1 MTHPLRMSKLTLGL
15 VAALAAAPAFA
26 QSTSA
31 GVGGQVM
38 SAAGQPVAGAEV
50 TITHTESGTVSRATT
65 DASGRYN
72 ARGLRVGGPYTITIT
87 KPGAGTKT
95 EEGVYLNLNQVNTV
109 NANLGGDLA
118 ATNLDAVNV
127 VAAAVGSD
135 LFSAYKMGTGTNV
148 NRETLES
155 LPSVNRNIQDYIRL
169 DPRISQ
175 VSKADGAISV
185 GGQNTRYNAIR
196 IDGIGAG
203 DPFGLESNNLP
214 TERQPVSMD
223 AIQEINIDIAN
234 YDTTIAGGTGAVIN
248 AVTKSGTNNFGGTVY
263 YAYRDKDMV
272 RKELDGVRFNGFD
285 DEKTYGMTFGG
296 PIVKDKLFFF
306 ANYEKMERS
315 APGVSLTDSPYG
327 KGTITD
333 ADIARAQQIATG
345 YGFDAGSLNPPA
357 NKTEVEEYALKIDWN
372 INENHRAAVRYNKL
386 EQNVVRFPQISN
398 SAISLSTFWYQQPKT
413 YESWMGE
420 LFSDW
425 SENFSTEF
433 KISHKEYTSVRTTPS
448 SLPQIQVRGFGA
460 SGNDS
465 LYFGTEQNSHVNAVE
480 SKELSAFGAANWYI
494 GDHTVKFGFDYSKN
508 DLMNYYGRN
517 VNGAYVFNNLADFAA
532 GRVNQYVVRA
542 PRAGG
547 SYDDIPANYTL
558 KNTGL
563 FIQDSWAV
571 NSNLTVQGGVR
582 VDMPDFSNQ
591 RLYNPRIMELY
602 GYDNTKLPDKKLVQP
617 RFGFN
622 YTFDSDRPTQLRGGV
637 GLFGGAAPNVWLAG
651 AYQNTGLNYTEYTVR
666 NQTGIFTPNTNPP
679 YIPAAGAGA
688 RQNVDIAAP
697 DLKLPSVWKSNL
709 AFDHELPWYGIVAS
723 AEFLYTKVKSGIY
736 FERLDLYKNAGGPSY
751 TRIGQDGRELYWN
764 PQGYVPCAGTN
775 CSIREGAT
783 AVGGGTVG
791 GKANR
796 PNDIGDVLLMRNTD
810 KGSSRQFTVGLNKP
824 LTENWGWS
832 LAYTYTAAKEV
843 SPLTSSQNTSN
854 WGSTLIGTAN
864 ENVAYDSRYAIKDR
878 VTGSIN
884 WKKAFFGNYNTTV
897 GLFYEGR
904 SGRPFSYIYYNDMNG
919 DAAATTGAG
928 YFNDLFYVPNG
939 PGDVKF
945 TGGATMEKAFFDWL
959 AANPQL
965 AKYQGQIAPANAFRT
980 KWVNSFDLHIAQEF
994 PGFVKEHKGELA
1006 LDIMNVGN
1014 LLNKKWGRIEDYGF
1028 NSTARVASYAGIDP
1042 ATGKYIYNFTGST
1055 DTPTIRENNNDKG
1068 NTGVSRWSMQLTLKY
1083 KF

>member
-1 MTHPLRMSKLTLGL
+1 
-15 VAALAAAPAFA
+15 V
-26 QSTSA
+26 
-31 GVGGQVM
+31 V
-38 SAAGQPVAGAEV
+38 SAAGAPVAGAEV

-87 KPGAGTKT
+87 KSGEGTKT
-95 EEGVYLNLNQVNTV
+95 EEGVFLNLNQVNTV
-109 NANLGGDLA
+109 NANLTGDVA
-118 ATNLDAVNV
+118 ATTLEAVQV
-127 VAAAVGSD
+127 MAVAGGSEI
-135 LFSAYKMGTGTNV
+135 FSAYKMGTGSNV
-148 NRETLES
+148 NRETIES
-155 LPSVNRNIQDYIRL
+155 LPSANRNIQDYIRL

-223 AIQEINIDIAN
+223 AIEEINIDVAN

-263 YAYRDKDMV
+263 YAYRDKDLV

-285 DEKTYGMTFGG
+285 DEKTYGMTLGG

-315 APGVSLTDSPYG
+315 APGTSLTDTPYG
-327 KGTITD
+327 RGTITD
-333 ADIARAQQIATG
+333 ADIARAQRIATG
-345 YGFDAGSLNPPA
+345 YGFDAGSLSAPSND
-357 NKTEVEEYALKIDWN
+357 TEIEEYALKIDWN
-372 INENHRAAVRYNKL
+372 ISDNHRAAVRYNKM
-386 EQNVVRFPQISN
+386 EQTVARFPQISN
-398 SAISLSTFWYQQPKT
+398 SAVSLSSFWYDLPKT

-425 SENFSTEF
+425 TENFSTEF
-433 KISHKEYTSVRTTPS
+433 KLSHKDYSAIRTPYS
-448 SLPQIQVRGFGA
+448 NLPQIQVRGFGGSA
-460 SGNDS
+460 NNS

-480 SKELSAFGAANWYI
+480 SKELSAFGAGTWYV
-494 GDHTVKFGFDYSKN
+494 GDHTVKFGFDYSDN
-508 DLMNYYGRN
+508 DLLNYYGRN
-517 VNGAYVFNNLADFAA
+517 LNGVYVFNNLADFEA
-532 GRVNQYVVRA
+532 GRINQYIVRA
-542 PRAGG
+542 PREGG
-547 SYDDIPANYTL
+547 SYADIPAKYHL

-563 FIQDSWAV
+563 FVQDSWAV
-571 NSNLTVQGGVR
+571 NSNLTLQFGVR
-582 VDMPDFSNQ
+582 VDMPDFDDQKLYNQ
-591 RLYNPRIMELY
+591 RIMDLY
-602 GYDNTKLPDKKLVQP
+602 GYDNTVLPDDKLVQP

-651 AYQNTGLNYTEYTVR
+651 AYQNTGLNYTEYTV
-666 NQTGIFTPNTNPP
+666 NSPSANFFTPNVDPP
-679 YIPAAGAGA
+679 FIPASGAGA
-688 RQNVDIAAP
+688 RQNVDIAEP
-697 DLKLPSVWKSNL
+697 GLKLPSVWKSNL

-723 AEFLYTKVKSGIY
+723 AEFLYTKVNDGIY
-736 FERLDLYKNAGGPSY
+736 FERLDLYNAAGAGA
-751 TRIGQDGRELYWN
+751 TGVGQDGRDLFWN
-764 PQGYVPCAGTN
+764 AAGYLPATPANRSSVQQGQN
-775 CSIREGAT
+775 T
-783 AVGGGTVG
+783 ALGQVG

-796 PNDIGDVLLMRNTD
+796 PTDMGDVMLMRNTD
-810 KGSSRQFTVGLNKP
+810 KGDGRQFTVGLNKP
-824 LTENWGWS
+824 LMENWGWS
-832 LAYTYTAAKEV
+832 LAYTYTEASEV

-854 WGSTLIGTAN
+854 WGSTLIGNAN
-864 ENVAYDSRYAIKDR
+864 ENVAYNSRYAIKDR
-878 VTGSIN
+878 VTASIN
-884 WKKAFFGNYNTTV
+884 WKKAFFGDYNTSV

-904 SGRPFSYIYYNDMNG
+904 SGRPFSYIYYNDLNG
-919 DAAATTGAG
+919 DAASTSGAG

-939 PGDVKF
+939 PGDVKW
-945 TGGATMEKAFFDWL
+945 TGGAAMEQAFFDWL
-959 AANPQL
+959 AKNPQL
-965 AKYQGQIAPANAFRT
+965 SRYQGQIAPANEFRT
-980 KWVNSFDLHIAQEF
+980 GFINTFDMRISQEF
-994 PGFVKEHKGELA
+994 PGFMKEHKGELA

-1014 LLNKKWGRIEDYGF
+1014 LLNKKWGRINDYGF

-1042 ATGKYIYNFTGST
+1042 ATGKYIYNFTSA
-1055 DTPTIRENNNDKG
+1055 DAPQIQENNNDKG

>member
-1 MTHPLRMSKLTLGL
+1 MSKLTLGL
-15 VAALAAAPAFA
+15 VAALATAPAFA

-31 GVGGQVM
+31 GVGGQVT
-38 SAAGQPVAGAEV
+38 SAAGAPVAGAEV
-50 TITHTESGTVSRATT
+50 TITHTESGTTSRATT
-65 DASGRYN
+65 DASGRYA
-72 ARGLRVGGPYTITIT
+72 ARGLRVGGPYTITIN
-87 KPGAGTKT
+87 KPGEGTKT
-95 EEGVYLNLNQVNTV
+95 EEGVYLNLNQVNTI
-109 NANLGGDLA
+109 NAALTGDVAA
-118 ATNLDAVNV
+118 ATNLDAVQV
-127 VAAAVGSD
+127 VAVAGGSD
-135 LFSAYKMGTGTNV
+135 VFSAYKMGTGSNV
-148 NRETLES
+148 NRETIDS
-155 LPSVNRNIQDYIRL
+155 LPSANRNIQDYIRL

-196 IDGIGAG
+196 IDGISAS

-223 AIQEINIDIAN
+223 AIQEINIDVAN

-248 AVTKSGTNNFGGTVY
+248 AVTKSGTNDFGGTVY

-272 RKELDGVRFNGFD
+272 RKDLDGVRFNGFD
-285 DEKTYGMTFGG
+285 DEKTYGMTLGG

-306 ANYEKMERS
+306 ANYEKFERS
-315 APGVSLTDSPYG
+315 APGVSVTDSPYG
-327 KGTITD
+327 KGSITD

-357 NKTEVEEYALKIDWN
+357 NNTEIEEYALKIDWN
-372 INENHRAAVRYNKL
+372 ISDNHRAAIRYNKM
-386 EQNVVRFPQISN
+386 EQNVVRFPQISS
-398 SAISLSTFWYQQPKT
+398 SAVSLSTFWYQQPKT

-433 KISHKEYTSVRTTPS
+433 KVGYKDYSAVRATAS
-448 SLPQIQVRGFGA
+448 SLPQIQVQGFGA
-460 SGNDS
+460 SGTDS
-465 LYFGTEQNSHVNAVE
+465 LYFGTEQNSHVNVVE
-480 SKELSAFGAANWYI
+480 SKELSAFGAATWYV
-494 GDHTVKFGFDYSKN
+494 GDHTVKFGFDYSDN

-517 VNGAYVFNNLADFAA
+517 LNGVYIFSNLDAFAA
-532 GRVNQYVVRA
+532 GTPNRYIVRT
-542 PRAGG
+542 PQPGG
-547 SYDDIPANYTL
+547 SYDDIPAKYTL

-563 FIQDSWAV
+563 FVQDSWAV
-571 NSNLTVQGGVR
+571 NSNLTLQLGVR
-582 VDMPDFSNQ
+582 VDMPDFSDQ
-591 RLYNPRIMELY
+591 PLYNPRIMNAY
-602 GYDNTKLPDKKLVQP
+602 GYDNTVLPDDKLVQP

-622 YTFDSDRPTQLRGGV
+622 YTFDTERPTQLRGGV

-651 AYQNTGLNYTEYTVR
+651 AYQNTGLNYTEYDLR
-666 NQTGIFTPNTNPP
+666 NPGAVFTPNVDPP
-679 YIPAAGAGA
+679 YIPGGTVTGLD
-688 RQNVDIAAP
+688 NVDIVEP
-697 DLKLPSVWKSNL
+697 GLKLPSVWKSNL
-709 AFDHELPWYGIVAS
+709 AFDTELPWYGIVAS
-723 AEFLYTKVKSGIY
+723 AEFLYTKVNDAIY
-736 FERLDLYKNAGGPSY
+736 FERLDLYNQAGVGA

-764 PQGYVPCAGTN
+764 PAGYTPCTGVN
-775 CSIREGAT
+775 CSIRNGSNGAQ
-783 AVGGGTVG
+783 
-791 GKANR
+791 GKYLRQAGMN
-796 PNDIGDVLLMRNTD
+796 DVLLMRNTD

-824 LTENWGWS
+824 LMENWGWS

-878 VTGSIN
+878 VTASIN
-884 WKKAFFGNYNTTV
+884 WKKAFFGDYNTSV

-904 SGRPFSYIYYNDMNG
+904 SGRPYSYIYYNDING

-928 YFNDLFYVPNG
+928 FFNDLFYVPNG
-939 PGDVKF
+939 PGDVLW
-945 TGGATMEKAFFDWL
+945 TGGAAMEQSFFNWLKANPEL
-959 AANPQL
+959 AA
-965 AKYQGQIAPANAFRT
+965 YQGQIAPANAFRT
-980 KWVNSFDLHIAQEF
+980 GFVNTFDVRISQEF
-994 PGFVKEHKGELA
+994 PGFMKEHKGELA

-1014 LLNKKWGRIEDYGF
+1014 LINKKWGRINDYGF

-1055 DTPTIRENNNDKG
+1055 DTPTIQENNNDKG

>member
-31 GVGGQVM
+31 GVGGQVT
-38 SAAGQPVAGAEV
+38 SAAGAPVVGAEV

-65 DASGRYN
+65 DASGRYA
-72 ARGLRVGGPYTITIT
+72 ARGLRVGGPYTITIN
-87 KPGAGTKT
+87 KPGEGTKT
-95 EEGVYLNLNQVNTV
+95 EEGVYLNLNQVNTI
-109 NANLGGDLA
+109 NAALTGDVA

-127 VAAAVGSD
+127 VAVAGGSD
-135 LFSAYKMGTGTNV
+135 VFSANKMGTGTNV
-148 NRETLES
+148 NRETIDE

-175 VSKADGAISV
+175 VSKADGAISA

-196 IDGIGAG
+196 IDGISAA

-285 DEKTYGMTFGG
+285 DEKTYGMTLGG

-315 APGVSLTDSPYG
+315 APGTSLTDTPYG
-327 KGTITD
+327 RGTITD

-345 YGFDAGSLNPPA
+345 YGFDAGSLSAPSN
-357 NKTEVEEYALKIDWN
+357 NTEIEEYALKIDWN
-372 INENHRAAVRYNKL
+372 ISDNHRAAVRYNKM
-386 EQNVVRFPQISN
+386 EQNVARFPQISN
-398 SAISLSTFWYQQPKT
+398 SAVSLSSFWYDLPKT

-433 KISHKEYTSVRTTPS
+433 KIGHKDYSAIRTPAS
-448 SLPQIQVRGFGA
+448 NLPQIQVRGFGGSA
-460 SGNDS
+460 NNS
-465 LYFGTEQNSHVNAVE
+465 LYFGTEQNTHVNIIE
-480 SKELSAFGAANWYI
+480 SKELSAFGAGTWYV

-508 DLMNYYGRN
+508 ELLNFYGRN
-517 VNGAYVFNNLADFAA
+517 LNGVYVFNNLDAFAA
-532 GRVNQYVVRA
+532 NNPSQYIVRA
-542 PRAGG
+542 PLPGG
-547 SYDDIPANYTL
+547 SLDDVPARYEL

-563 FIQDSWAV
+563 FVQDSWAV
-571 NSNLTVQGGVR
+571 NYNLTLQLGVR
-582 VDMPDFSNQ
+582 VDIPDFSDQ
-591 RLYNPRIMELY
+591 KLYNPRIMSTY
-602 GYDNTKLPDKKLVQP
+602 GYDNTVMPDDKLVQP

-622 YTFDSDRPTQLRGGV
+622 YTFDTDRPTQLRGGV
-637 GLFGGAAPNVWLAG
+637 GLFGGAAPNVWMAG
-651 AYQNTGLNYTEYTVR
+651 AYQNTGFNYQEFTV
-666 NQTGIFTPNTNPP
+666 NNPGPIFTPNVNPP
-679 YIPAAGAGA
+679 YYPGGTVTA
-688 RQNVDIAAP
+688 RDNVDIIEP
-697 DLKLPSVWKSNL
+697 GLKMPSVWKTNL
-709 AFDHELPWYGIVAS
+709 AFDTELPWYGIVAS
-723 AEFLYTKVKSGIY
+723 AEFLYTKVNDALY
-736 FERLDLYKNAGGPSY
+736 FERLDLSGPNGSY
-751 TRIGQDGRELYWN
+751 TRIGQDGRELFWN
-764 PQGYVPCAGTN
+764 PEGYLP
-775 CSIREGAT
+775 AT
-783 AVGGGTVG
+783 AANRYLVQEGQTASNGRPVR

-796 PNDIGDVLLMRNTD
+796 PGNMGDVMLLRNTD

-824 LTENWGWS
+824 LMENWGWS

-878 VTGSIN
+878 VTASLN
-884 WKKAFFGNYNTTV
+884 WKKAFFGDYNTSV

-919 DAAATTGAG
+919 DAASTSGAG
-928 YFNDLFYVPNG
+928 AFNDLFYVPNG
-939 PGDVKF
+939 PGDVLW
-945 TGGATMEKAFFDWL
+945 TGGAAMEKSFFDWL
-959 AANPQL
+959 AKNPQL
-965 AKYQGQIAPANAFRT
+965 AAYQGQIAPANEFRT
-980 KWVNSFDLHIAQEF
+980 GFVNTFDVRISQEF
-994 PGFVKEHKGELA
+994 PGFMKEHKGELA

-1014 LLNKKWGRIEDYGF
+1014 LINKKWGRINDYGF
-1028 NSTARVASYAGIDP
+1028 NSTARVANYAGIDP
-1042 ATGKYIYNFTGST
+1042 ATGKYIYNFTSA
-1055 DTPTIRENNNDKG
+1055 DEPSIQENNNDKG